1 MMILR
6 GQRDFG
12 TKSNKRLLT
21 TKTKDMYERFVFIY
35 AKNGKIKALDFEQA
49 TNIGKSLINDG
60 WKHTSTLDSCVYIEY
75 IHNECKEFNEIKRL
89 SKF

>member
-1 MMILR
+1 MAI
-6 GQRDFG
+6 FG
-12 TKSNKRLLT
+12 NKSKRLLT

-75 IHNECKEFNEIKRL
+75 LHNECKEFNEIKRL
-89 SKF
+89 SKI